1 MHELSLT
8 RNVVA
13 IVAEAAA
20 GRRVTKVTLEVGARA
35 GVMAHAI
42 AFCFD
47 VVARGTPVE
56 GAVLEILE
64 TPGDALKVKTMD
76 VEEAA

>member
-8 RNVVA
+8 RSVVA

-20 GRRVTKVTLEVGARA
+20 GRRVTRVTLEVGARA
-35 GVMAHAI
+35 GVMAQAI
-42 AFCFD
+42 VFCFD

-64 TPGDALKVKTMD
+64 TPGEVLKVRTMD